1 MARTPSPHRTAAHTR
16 RAPYAVGDLVTGT
29 SYVHPEDRGR
39 EQPEEFTGRIVQVG
53 SGWDGVD
60 AEQAY
65 VWVRLA
71 AGRERQALIRDI
83 RKSPT

>member
-16 RAPYAVGDLVTGT
+16 RAPYAVGDLVTGI
-29 SYVHPEDRGR
+29 SYVQPEHRGR

-71 AGRERQALIRDI
+71 TGRERQALIRDI

>member
-1 MARTPSPHRTAAHTR
+1 MARPPSPRRTAPRTH

-29 SYVHPEDRGR
+29 SYVRPEDRGR

-65 VWVRLA
+65 VWVRLVT
-71 AGRERQALIRDI
+71 GRERQALIRDI
-83 RKSPT
+83 RQAPT

>member
-1 MARTPSPHRTAAHTR
+1 MARPPGPRRTAPHTC

-39 EQPEEFTGRIVQVG
+39 EQPEEFTGCIVQVG

-65 VWVRLA
+65 VWVRLHS
-71 AGRERQALIRDI
+71 GQERQALIKDI
-83 RKSPT
+83 RRATA